1 MITLMQFLALSGL
14 DADVPTTKQSD
25 SSRGACFKCF
35 STLTLNLKSLFLAQK
50 FSGRL
55 APPWAQWLLYSP
67 FFLGIS
73 FQKNCS
79 CRAFSKVVRVTR
91 EKYSKT
97 ISRTRHISHRQSRII
112 LLESQYNAIKA
123 ASSVSVLN
131 QTRRAL
137 TLWSYLNN
145 DLKQDSSLLIDE
157 VFNPFYIWWHSGMTQ
172 TP

>member
-55 APPWAQWLLYSP
+55 APPWAQWLLYSL

-73 FQKNCS
+73 FQKIRS
-79 CRAFSKVVRVTR
+79 CRARFKSSPCDSGKILKDYITYVTYFTQAV
-91 EKYSKT
+91 KNNTVGKPPQCNKSSF
-97 ISRTRHISHRQSRII
+97 ISLSAQS
-112 LLESQYNAIKA
+112 
-123 ASSVSVLN
+123 
-131 QTRRAL
+131 
-137 TLWSYLNN
+137 
-145 DLKQDSSLLIDE
+145 DSSCPDSVILFKQWSETRL
-157 VFNPFYIWWHSGMTQ
+157 FPLNWRGL
-172 TP
+172 